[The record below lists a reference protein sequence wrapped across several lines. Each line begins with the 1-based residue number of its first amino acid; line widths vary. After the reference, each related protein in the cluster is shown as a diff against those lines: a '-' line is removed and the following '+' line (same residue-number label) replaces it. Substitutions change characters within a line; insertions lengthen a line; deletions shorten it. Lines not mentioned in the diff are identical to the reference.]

1 MEPHKR
7 NRLFRL
13 LSGGLGAIV
22 GYFYPLLIQE
32 YLPLIGLTIGLFYFF
47 GNQSINQKSEQKKG
61 TDFSSYRWHFII
73 KILMGFLIGAALTSS
88 LRLTMVYLEQ

>member
-7 NRLFRL
+7 NRLFSL
-13 LSGGLGAIV
+13 LSGGFGALV
-22 GYFYPLLIQE
+22 GYFYPLLVQG
-32 YLPLIGLTIGLFYFF
+32 YLPLIGLAIGLLYFS
-47 GNQSINQKSEQKKG
+47 GSHSANQKPQQKKV
-61 TDFSSYRWHFII
+61 TDFSSYTWDFIL